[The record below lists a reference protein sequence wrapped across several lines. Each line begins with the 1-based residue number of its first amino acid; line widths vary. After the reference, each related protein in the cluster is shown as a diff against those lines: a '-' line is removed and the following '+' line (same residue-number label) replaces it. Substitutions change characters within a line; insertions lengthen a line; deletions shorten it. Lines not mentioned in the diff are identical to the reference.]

1 MSTRRRIYLAYT
13 GGTIGMLP
21 GERGHA
27 PAPGYLAE
35 VMAKMPEFAEERVP
49 EYTLHEYP
57 TLLDSANMA
66 PADWVT
72 IGEDIERH
80 YADYDGFVVL
90 HGTDTMAYTAS
101 ALSFLLENLAKPVL
115 VTGAQIP
122 LARVR
127 NDARDNLL
135 TSMIIAGNYAMP
147 EVCLYFGT
155 RLLRGNRTRK
165 IGSGILDAFRSYNYP
180 PLGEVG
186 VEIEIHHDRLLPPPP
201 RDRPFQLQKVGNPH
215 IGAIRLFPGITAE
228 TVRNFLAD
236 PLRGLVLETYGSGNG
251 PVRNHAFL
259 DALRDAAD
267 RGVVIVN
274 CSQCY
279 IGGVNQDQ
287 YATGRA
293 LRDAGVISG
302 LDMTAEAALTK
313 LYYLF
318 GKGLPPE
325 EVQRQMQMD
334 LRGELGVG

>member
-1 MSTRRRIYLAYT
+1 MTEKRRIYLAYT

-21 GERGHA
+21 TRKGHA

-35 VMAKMPEFAEERVP
+35 VMARMPEFDDPLVP

-66 PADWVT
+66 PSDWVA

-80 YADYDGFVVL
+80 YDDYDGFVVL

-101 ALSFLLENLAKPVL
+101 ALSFLLENLAKPVI

-122 LARVR
+122 LAKVR

-135 TSMIIAGNYAMP
+135 TSMILAGNHAIP

-155 RLLRGNRTRK
+155 TLFRGNRTRK

-186 VEIEIHHDRLLPPPP
+186 VEIEIRRDRLRPPPP
-201 RDRPFQLQKVGNPH
+201 TDEPFHLQKVGNPP
-215 IGAIRLFPGITAE
+215 IAAIRLFPGITVE
-228 TVRNFLAD
+228 TVRNFLVA
-236 PLRGLVLETYGSGNG
+236 PLRGLVLETYGAGNG
-251 PVRNHAFL
+251 PVRNQAFL
-259 DALRDAAD
+259 DALKEAAD

-274 CSQCY
+274 CSQCH
-279 IGGVNQDQ
+279 IGGVNLDQ

-293 LRDAGVISG
+293 LREAGVISG
-302 LDMTAEAALTK
+302 GDMTAEAALTK

-325 EVQRQMQMD
+325 EVQRQMQVD
-334 LRGELGVG
+334 LRGELG